1 MGLPEVAVTTLEP
14 VVVVVYLVRL
24 ILLMEVREGVQAEV
38 GLGDVE
44 EAEVRTEAGVRVF
57 LVVVVEVSRRAL
69 WIALFV
75 PIVRLQ
81 VQLLLRK
88 RGESVGAG
96 VEVTEKSLGK
106 EELRRLDPGLLL
118 IVTVTNFLVLINNVS
133 DFRAL

>member
-1 MGLPEVAVTTLEP
+1 
-14 VVVVVYLVRL
+14 
-24 ILLMEVREGVQAEV
+24 ME
-38 GLGDVE
+38 LGDVE

-88 RGESVGAG
+88 RGKSVGAG

-106 EELRRLDPGLLL
+106 EELRRLDPGLSL
-118 IVTVTNFLVLINNVS
+118 IVTVTNFGPH
-133 DFRAL
+133 